1 MRRKVYVFFLLL
13 VSMSSLGQDDLLT
26 MLENNEETLTF
37 ATFKSS
43 KIINLE
49 TIEQPAEAELDFII
63 CHRFGTLNSG
73 IENLYGIDYGNVR
86 MIFNYGLTDNVTLG
100 LARSSTYKVIDGS
113 LKTKLINQG
122 KNNFPLTISTYS
134 IISFDTLTA
143 LFSNKKKY
151 ADNFSYTNQL
161 LLARKINSELSF
173 QISPSITY
181 YNFPSPFLEL
191 SRIMYSLGIGGRYK
205 LNKSVSINYEWIP
218 IIKSGDNIIHP
229 IKNENHINSFSFGCD
244 IETGGHVF
252 QLFLSNSTAMFERG
266 FINENVENWSDG
278 GIHFG
283 FNISR
288 SFNF

>member
-13 VSMSSLGQDDLLT
+13 VTISSFGQDDLLA

-205 LNKSVSINYEWIP
+205 LNKSVS
-218 IIKSGDNIIHP
+218 H
-229 IKNENHINSFSFGCD
+229 
-244 IETGGHVF
+244 
-252 QLFLSNSTAMFERG
+252 TATF
-266 FINENVENWSDG
+266 SDG
-278 GIHFG
+278 AVRWNWHPLSY
-283 FNISR
+283 FNNPYTTSL
-288 SFNF
+288 